1 MSCLEQYSDDE
12 RTSLND
18 AIIRVISALECNKG
32 MNISQIAR
40 ATGLHWKT
48 ADKVLSLLVKVS
60 VKLEGKG
67 IDSYDVGSSKMFLLV
82 QKMGLDSLPRE
93 IRGLYIRSEFPEAT
107 VTQKILVK
115 MLLKG
120 ATSSSITETIPN
132 TEQKQELVE
141 KKWVKEKKDQSV
153 YLTSLGIMIAK
164 GTLKTYP
171 ELIHSNEVEKEK

>member
-1 MSCLEQYSDDE
+1 MSCLEEYSDDE

-18 AIIRVISALECNKG
+18 AILRVIGTLECNKG

-67 IDSYDVGSSKMFLLV
+67 IDYYDVGSSKMFLLV

-93 IRGLYIRSEFPEAT
+93 IRDLYIKSEFPEAT
-107 VTQKILVK
+107 MTQKILVK

-120 ATSSSITETIPN
+120 ATSSSITETISNP
-132 TEQKQELVE
+132 EQKEEIIE
-141 KKWVKEKKDQSV
+141 KKWVKERKDQSV

-171 ELIHSNEVEKEK
+171 DLVHDNEVDKEE